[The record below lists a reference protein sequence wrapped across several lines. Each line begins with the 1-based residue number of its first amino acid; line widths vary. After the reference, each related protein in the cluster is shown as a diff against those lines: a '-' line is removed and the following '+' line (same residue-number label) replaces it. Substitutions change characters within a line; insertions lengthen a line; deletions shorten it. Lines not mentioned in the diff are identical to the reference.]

1 MNWAPHF
8 LVAQNPFFIAVAD
21 DATAVVHRRAM
32 RCTKTPRG
40 RCGAFLFGCTLRDF
54 RNGHAKRQMVNDCG
68 GGGCRAG
75 GRGISGGPGGARRGG
90 GTVLYRAARSGGGGG
105 GGGGG
110 GRVAGFGRA
119 AGVGGN

>member
-8 LVAQNPFFIAVAD
+8 LVAQNTFFIAVAD
-21 DATAVVHRRAM
+21 DTTAVVHRRAM

-68 GGGCRAG
+68 GGIASAG
-75 GRGISGGPGGARRGG
+75 GGEFRGVAGDAHGARASLPDG
-90 GTVLYRAARSGGGGG
+90 AARVGGWGD
-105 GGGGG
+105 G
-110 GRVAGFGRA
+110 GRRSGRPASVAAA
-119 AGVGGN
+119 AGW

>member
-8 LVAQNPFFIAVAD
+8 LVAQNTFFIAVAD
-21 DATAVVHRRAM
+21 DTTAVVHRRAM

-68 GGGCRAG
+68 GGIARAG
-75 GRGISGGPGGARRGG
+75 GGEFRGVAGDAHGARASLLDGAARVGVWAHGG
-90 GTVLYRAARSGGGGG
+90 GWAVRLATVGESAD
-105 GGGGG
+105 
-110 GRVAGFGRA
+110 
-119 AGVGGN
+119 